1 MKTKAEEKKGKQ
13 IMFQYF
19 SYLHFFSYLFIVYL
33 WYPITPSIHLHS
45 FASLHISAHAR
56 ASTNTFTAASDA
68 VYDYVREIT
77 SHYISVVSLVSAH
90 AHDPALKVAGGLG
103 IVSRQIIA
111 RCMSV
116 HTLNLKANL

>member
-13 IMFQYF
+13 IIFH
-19 SYLHFFSYLFIVYL
+19 SFFISSFLFIFVHCIFIVPRY
-33 WYPITPSIHLHS
+33 SLHS
-45 FASLHISAHAR
+45 SPFLRLSAHAR
-56 ASTNTFTAASDA
+56 ASTNALTAASDA

-77 SHYISVVSLVSAH
+77 SYYISVVSLVSAH
-90 AHDPALKVAGGLG
+90 AHDPVLKVAGGLG